1 MPYLWADL
9 LNFFTDDHHPLGDF
23 WYATSIL
30 FSFLAFINFF
40 FFIIVAYCL
49 WKKCRLVSV
58 LEGWEA
64 SSLAKGT
71 LPPQSRSLEEDR
83 EQMALRNL

>member
-40 FFIIVAYCL
+40 FFYNCG
-49 WKKCRLVSV
+49 V
-58 LEGWEA
+58 LSMEEMPVGVC
-64 SSLAKGT
+64 SGRVGGVK
-71 LPPQSRSLEEDR
+71 SR
-83 EQMALRNL
+83 